1 MAGLIIRNPAGQEIL
16 NMTMRISQSMGSVDT
31 NGANGSA
38 TLPSPPTGKQ
48 LYYQIVPLVDLQREK
63 GKRPAV
69 VLNGTA
75 LSWTYSYNTNGW
87 GYFSANCR
95 IFYGYY

>member
-1 MAGLIIRNPAGQEIL
+1 MAGLIIRNTAGQEIL
-16 NMTMRISQSMGSVDT
+16 NMTMRISQNMGWIDT

-38 TLPSPPTGKQ
+38 TLPSPPVGKQ
-48 LYYQIVPLVDLQREK
+48 LYYVIVPLVDLQRGL
-63 GKRPAV
+63 GKKPAV
-69 VLNGTA
+69 TLSGTSM
-75 LSWTYSYNTNGW
+75 SWIYTYNTNGW